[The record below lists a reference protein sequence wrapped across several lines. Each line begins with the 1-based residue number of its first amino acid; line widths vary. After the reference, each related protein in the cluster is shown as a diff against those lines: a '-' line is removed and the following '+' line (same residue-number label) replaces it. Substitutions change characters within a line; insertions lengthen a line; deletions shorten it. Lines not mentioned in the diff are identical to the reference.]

1 MKTKTRFM
9 VLMML
14 SVFALQSYA
23 QKPEPVYSIVRQEHN
38 FDWYEQQAMA
48 WKQEINKGT
57 NDAMAWV
64 YWYEANRM
72 ARNFCDSVKWESKKG
87 DYFVSKDA
95 IVEMAEKAIPN
106 SFELN
111 LLKTSFYRTDNKTSD
126 IYLLK
131 AQEIRPYDKR
141 LFPFLTNYY
150 LFNNDKQNL
159 ELTCKKWFESNETP
173 QEILTTA
180 YNMLVSL
187 DQNAILIAYGDNDMY
202 PCLILQN
209 ALKIRPDVQVIG
221 IGMIRKDEYIEQV
234 CKELGIKPL
243 AFENDSNKKQ
253 KTFFKHLVEN
263 TNRPIYVSIFTVS
276 DVYKDYEKNMYL
288 TGLTLKYSSKPF
300 NNMAVLRNN
309 VENKFMLDFLKLTF
323 YNNNAQSVVNRMNN
337 TYLFPFQK
345 LYEYYKLSGE
355 NDKAQKIKELAILVA
370 KKSSSADYWLKL
382 FEK

>member
-1 MKTKTRFM
+1 
-9 VLMML
+9 ML
-14 SVFALQSYA
+14 LVFALQSYA
-23 QKPEPVYSIVRQEHN
+23 QKLEPVYSIVRQEHN

-87 DYFVSKDA
+87 DYFVSNDV

-131 AQEIRPYDKR
+131 AQEIRPYDNL
-141 LFPFLTNYY
+141 LFPFLINYH
-150 LFNNDKQNL
+150 LFKNDKLNL

-180 YNMLVSL
+180 YNMLISL
-187 DQNAILIAYGDNDMY
+187 DQNAILITYGDNDTY
-202 PCLILQN
+202 PSLILQN
-209 ALKIRPDVQVIG
+209 ALKIRPDVHVIG
-221 IGMIRKDEYIEQV
+221 IGMIRKDEYIEHV

-243 AFENDSNKKQ
+243 IGGYYPIRISERQTQRCIASSTRSIQTIPIADAGVLFSNGC
-253 KTFFKHLVEN
+253 HAL
-263 TNRPIYVSIFTVS
+263 
-276 DVYKDYEKNMYL
+276 
-288 TGLTLKYSSKPF
+288 
-300 NNMAVLRNN
+300 
-309 VENKFMLDFLKLTF
+309 
-323 YNNNAQSVVNRMNN
+323 
-337 TYLFPFQK
+337 LFGR
-345 LYEYYKLSGE
+345 SG
-355 NDKAQKIKELAILVA
+355 
-370 KKSSSADYWLKL
+370 S
-382 FEK
+382 

>member
-1 MKTKTRFM
+1 MKTKMKFL

-14 SVFALQSYA
+14 LVFTLNSNA
-23 QKPEPVYSIVRQEHN
+23 QKPEPVYSIVRQEHS
-38 FDWYEQQAMA
+38 FDWYEQQAIA
-48 WKQEINKGT
+48 WKQEISRGT

-87 DYFVSKDA
+87 DYFVPGKD

-111 LLKTSFYRTDNKTSD
+111 FLKTSFYKADKSD

-131 AQEIRPYDKR
+131 AQEMRPYDNL
-141 LFPFLTNYY
+141 LFPFLTNNYI
-150 LFNNDKQNL
+150 FKNDKQNL

-187 DQNAILIAYGDNDMY
+187 DQNAILITYGDNDTY
-202 PCLILQN
+202 PCIILQN

-221 IGMIRKDEYIEQV
+221 LGWTRKDEYVDQV
-234 CKELGIKPL
+234 CKESGVKP
-243 AFENDSNKKQ
+243 FIFGNNPKIKQ
-253 KTFFKHLVEN
+253 KAFFKHLVEN
-263 TNRPIYVSIFTVS
+263 TNRSIYASIFTVS

-288 TGLTLKYSSKPF
+288 TGLTLKYSPKPF
-300 NNMAVLRNN
+300 NNLAELRNN
-309 VENKFMLDFLKLTF
+309 VENKFMLDFLKQTF
-323 YNNNAQSVVNRMNN
+323 NKNNSQSVVFRMNN
-337 TYLFPFQK
+337 TYLYPFQK

-355 NDKAQKIKELAILVA
+355 NDKAKKLKELAVLIA
-370 KKSSSADYWLKL
+370 RKSRNPDYYLQF

>member
-1 MKTKTRFM
+1 M
-9 VLMML
+9 VSMLL
-14 SVFALQSYA
+14 SVFVLQSYA
-23 QKPEPVYSIVRQEHN
+23 QKPEPVYSIVRQEHS

-48 WKQEINKGT
+48 WKQEIDKGT
-57 NDAMAWV
+57 SNAMAWV

-87 DYFVSKDA
+87 DYFVSNDV

-111 LLKTSFYRTDNKTSD
+111 LLKTSFYRTDNKTSG

-131 AQEIRPYDKR
+131 AQEIRPYDNL
-141 LFPFLTNYY
+141 LFPFLTNYH
-150 LFNNDKQNL
+150 LFKNDKLNL

-180 YNMLVSL
+180 YNMLISL
-187 DQNAILIAYGDNDMY
+187 DQNAILITYGDNDTY
-202 PCLILQN
+202 PSLILQN

-243 AFENDSNKKQ
+243 ASDNDSNKKQ

-263 TNRPIYVSIFTVS
+263 TKRPIYVSIFTVS

-288 TGLTLKYSSKPF
+288 TGLTLKYSPKPF

-309 VENKFMLDFLKLTF
+309 VENKFMLDFLKRTF
-323 YNNNAQSVVNRMNN
+323 NNNNAQSVVIRMNN

-355 NDKAQKIKELAILVA
+355 NDKAQEIKELAMLVA
-370 KKSSSADYWLKL
+370 KKSSRADYWLKL

>member
-1 MKTKTRFM
+1 M
-9 VLMML
+9 MML

-38 FDWYEQQAMA
+38 FDWYEQQAKV
-48 WKQEINKGT
+48 WKQEIDKST

-72 ARNFCDSVKWESKKG
+72 ACNFCDSVKWESKKG
-87 DYFVSKDA
+87 DYFVSKEV

-106 SFELN
+106 SFELYF
-111 LLKTSFYRTDNKTSD
+111 LKTKYYNFISDKKTSEE
-126 IYLLK
+126 YLLK
-131 AQEIRPYDKR
+131 AQEIRPYDNL
-141 LFPFLTNYY
+141 LFPLLTNYY
-150 LFNNDKQNL
+150 LFKNDKLNL

-173 QEILTTA
+173 QEMLTTA

-187 DQNAILIAYGDNDMY
+187 DQNAILITHGDNDVY

-209 ALKIRPDVQVIG
+209 ALKIRPDVQVIA
-221 IGMIRKDEYIEQV
+221 IGMIRKNKYAEQV
-234 CKELGIKPL
+234 CKEIDIKTF

-253 KTFFKHLVEN
+253 QTFFKHLVEN
-263 TNRPIYVSIFTVS
+263 TNRPIYVSIFTES
-276 DVYKDYEKNMYL
+276 DVYKNYEKNMYL
-288 TGLTLKYSSKPF
+288 TGLTLKYSPKPF

-309 VENKFMLDFLKLTF
+309 VENKFMLDFLKRTF
-323 YNNNAQSVVNRMNN
+323 YNNYAQSAVNLMNN
-337 TYLFPFQK
+337 GYLVSFQK

-355 NDKAQKIKELAILVA
+355 NNKAQKIKELAISVA
-370 KKSSSADYWLKL
+370 KKSNGAEYWLQF